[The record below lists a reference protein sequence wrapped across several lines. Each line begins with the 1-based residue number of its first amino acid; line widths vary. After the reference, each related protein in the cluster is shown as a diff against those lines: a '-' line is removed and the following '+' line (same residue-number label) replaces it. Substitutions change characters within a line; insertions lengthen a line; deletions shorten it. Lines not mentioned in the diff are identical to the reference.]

1 MHCSLVKFH
10 PTRLEL
16 FTCSDDCHIRWWSLT
31 TGKQLACLQSHN
43 SLVRGL
49 AFVPGTELLVSGGRD
64 AIVLVWDLDTRVPIK
79 TIPVFETVEALVLMP
94 AETRFPGRP
103 KNLAK
108 GAFHFAL
115 AGSKGE
121 IRIFDNAGGCVHT
134 VPCQA
139 ELTGCF
145 FDARASQLVAT
156 TVEHA
161 IMTFAPEQFER
172 TKLFFG
178 SYDEV
183 VDVRFI
189 GEDEAHVAVATNTE
203 HIQIVDVATMNCTLM
218 HGHTDVVLCLAVSA
232 DGRTLASGSKD
243 NSINVWRSDD
253 DGVWYLAAK
262 GVGHAGDVTAV
273 AVSQKQAG
281 GTFLVSG
288 SKDCTMKMWQL
299 PNRPA
304 GGGAPAETVALK
316 ASYTRKAH
324 EKDINCLDVA
334 PNDKLVVSAGQ
345 DRLAKIWVAGD
356 GGEVGILKGHKRGVW
371 AAKFSPVDQVIATA
385 SGDAMIKVWAVAD
398 FSCLKTFEGHG
409 SSVLSVQFLC
419 RGMQLLSAD
428 ADGLLKLWNIK
439 NMEMV
444 DTFDGHEGRVWAL
457 AVSKKQDR
465 LVTGSQDGTIVL
477 WKDNTIEVDEVQRAE
492 DDLKVIKTQD
502 LDNLISQEKLQEA
515 AMLALEIRHP
525 YKLLRIVN
533 QLLQSPAG
541 PTAINAL
548 VKDLEGEDLGQL
560 LEYVQ
565 GWNSNS
571 RNALPAQ
578 AVLNAI
584 IRSVPS
590 ASLLKVPKIVQ
601 LLPPLLAF
609 TERHFNRLATLQ
621 QQSRLVDFSWAEMKL
636 GVGDPVD
643 TSMLHKRT
651 PAKAD
656 YGAAAAVVED
666 EEKLATRKRKKKT
679 APSEGGDDAG
689 QAGVAAEEL
698 PGTPLPT
705 AAKTPKSKKKKKK
718 NRALETAE
726 GEEGAAEAG
735 PATPAVTPKAAKTP
749 GSKKKRAADRAAAE
763 AAAAAAA
770 AATAEAEAEQSG
782 GVYTKKGI
790 GRRIRRAPASDAE
803 DEAAKP
809 EASLPRHSKR
819 SKAT

>member
-1 MHCSLVKFH
+1 M
-10 PTRLEL
+10 
-16 FTCSDDCHIRWWSLT
+16 
-31 TGKQLACLQSHN
+31 
-43 SLVRGL
+43 
-49 AFVPGTELLVSGGRD
+49 
-64 AIVLVWDLDTRVPIK
+64 
-79 TIPVFETVEALVLMP
+79 
-94 AETRFPGRP
+94 
-103 KNLAK
+103 
-108 GAFHFAL
+108 
-115 AGSKGE
+115 
-121 IRIFDNAGGCVHT
+121 
-134 VPCQA
+134 
-139 ELTGCF
+139 
-145 FDARASQLVAT
+145 
-156 TVEHA
+156 
-161 IMTFAPEQFER
+161 
-172 TKLFFG
+172 
-178 SYDEV
+178 
-183 VDVRFI
+183 DVRFI

-243 NSINVWRSDD
+243 NSINVWRSNDA
-253 DGVWYLAAK
+253 GVWYLAAK

-299 PNRPA
+299 PDRPA
-304 GGGAPAETVALK
+304 GGGAPVETIALK

-324 EKDINCLDVA
+324 EKEINCLDVA

-345 DRLAKIWVAGD
+345 DRFAKIWVSGN

-371 AAKFSPVDQVIATA
+371 SAKFSPVDQVIATT
-385 SGDAMIKVWAVAD
+385 SGDATIKVWAVAD

-525 YKLLRIVN
+525 FKLLRIIN

-548 VKDLEGEDLGQL
+548 VKDLESEDLGQL

-590 ASLLKVPKIVQ
+590 ASLLKVPNIVQ

-643 TSMLHKRT
+643 TSLLHQRV
-651 PAKAD
+651 PAKPDA
-656 YGAAAAVVED
+656 GAAAVVLEE

-679 APSEGGDDAG
+679 APTVGSDDQGGDDAD
-689 QAGVAAEEL
+689 QAGAAEEL
-698 PGTPLPT
+698 PGTPVP
-705 AAKTPKSKKKKKK
+705 AALKTPKSKKKKK
-718 NRALETAE
+718 RAVAAT
-726 GEEGAAEAG
+726 EEDAAAELVPTTPAATPKATKTPG
-735 PATPAVTPKAAKTP
+735 SKKKKKRAVAATEEDAAAEPVPATPAATPKATKTP
-749 GSKKKRAADRAAAE
+749 GSKKKRAADRAAE
-763 AAAAAAA
+763 QAAAAAAA
-770 AATAEAEAEQSG
+770 AATEEAEAEQSG

-790 GRRIRRAPASDAE
+790 GRRMRRAPASDAE
-803 DEAAKP
+803 HEALQP
-809 EASLPRHSKR
+809 EVSSSRRSKR
-819 SKAT
+819 SKAI